1 MRDERDKSFL
11 VGAFL
16 LIKVMAGKLFFKP
29 YKLTNFFKKVVS
41 DLEMPILYKENCLG
55 LGYTLVALF
64 TDYIFDLYKPEL
76 ERIEGLALTQA
87 ADIAR
92 VKEGMFQDLVP
103 IADDYVLY
111 KDFAKVN
118 RRSEWSHIIQSIRN
132 FIARSLEAV
141 KQHRHLTDA
150 GLQVRAK
157 EDLKEII
164 KIRTQ

>member
-1 MRDERDKSFL
+1 
-11 VGAFL
+11 
-16 LIKVMAGKLFFKP
+16 MAGKLFFKP
-29 YKLTNFFKKVVS
+29 YKLTSFFEREVS
-41 DLEMPILYKENCLG
+41 DLEKPIVFKENCLG

-64 TDYIFDLYKPEL
+64 TDYVFDLYKPEL
-76 ERIEGLALTQA
+76 ERIEGIELSQP

-92 VKEGMFQDLVP
+92 VKESMFQDLIP

-111 KDFAKVN
+111 KDFAKVVK
-118 RRSEWSHIIQSIRN
+118 RSEWSRLLQSIRN
-132 FIARSLEAV
+132 FIARSLEAI

-157 EDLKEII
+157 EDLRELI